1 MWKSLFLIAV
11 FVFGSLLSHAAR
23 AAEVYDT
30 ITSSGDRPVIQGP
43 IIQGKENTIAAAR
56 IGCVGKL
63 DGEQDSANSV
73 LRQCPVSCSP

>member
-1 MWKSLFLIAV
+1 MWKSLFLMAV
-11 FVFGSLLSHAAR
+11 FVFAGLLSHAAR

-30 ITSSGDRPVIQGP
+30 ITSSGDMPV
-43 IIQGKENTIAAAR
+43 IQGKENTIAAAR